1 MQDSNSI
8 EVSVRPEYIATQSQ
22 PEAERFV
29 FAYHVT
35 IRNRGHHPVQLHGR
49 HWVITD
55 GNGKSEEVEGLG
67 VVGEQPVIAPGGE
80 HQYNSFCILDT
91 AVGVMHGHYHMI
103 GEGGRP
109 FDAEI
114 PAFTLAVPGSL
125 N

>member
-1 MQDSNSI
+1 MSDSYRI
-8 EVSVRPEYIATQSQ
+8 EVSVHPEYIEAQSQ

-35 IRNRGHHPVQLHGR
+35 IRNRGRHVVQLHSR

-55 GNGKSEEVEGLG
+55 GNGKTEEVEGIG

-80 HQYNSFCILDT
+80 HRYSSFCILET
-91 AVGVMHGHYHMI
+91 AVGAMHGHYRMN
-103 GEGGRP
+103 GEAGQR